1 MLEPGRVGLAEPV
14 VEVGVFHVLP
24 STKSVK
30 GRSEVAPKS
39 LVFSS
44 WNAPRSL
51 RDGSEVGSRVV
62 AHVTL
67 HVTAPSVFS
76 VLTGSAKR
84 RIIWCHCDRRGAAP
98 PWERTSVNRESRPT
112 TNGVRYH
119 AKETEGRGPA
129 PARTSTS

>member
-76 VLTGSAKR
+76 VLTGSAQR
-84 RIIWCHCDRRGAAP
+84 RIICCTG
-98 PWERTSVNRESRPT
+98 TNKESRPT
-112 TNGVRYH
+112 MNGV
-119 AKETEGRGPA
+119 
-129 PARTSTS
+129 